1 MDINPLDYT
10 VSELN
15 KLKLKKGRLL
25 IAEPFMD
32 DPNFKRS
39 VVLLTEYNKENCFG
53 FILNRPLDIT
63 VNDVIVDF
71 PEFKDAA
78 IYMGGPVEI
87 DNLFYMHTQ
96 GEYIEG
102 SQQISE
108 NLYWAGNFDQLK
120 KMIINHE
127 IFPHEVRFF
136 LGYSGWDYQQLNN
149 EIEHDS
155 WIISDAKNM
164 TMEDIDHPELWH
176 NSLKKMGPQYALLS
190 NFPVDPN
197 LN

>member
-10 VSELN
+10 VSGLN

-39 VVLLTEYNKENCFG
+39 VILLTEYNQENCFG

-63 VNDVIVDF
+63 INDVLVDF
-71 PEFKDAA
+71 PDFKAP
-78 IYMGGPVEI
+78 IYMGGPVEM
-87 DNLFYMHTQ
+87 DNLFYIHTQ

-102 SQQISE
+102 SKKISD

-120 KMIINHE
+120 QMVSNNE
-127 IFPHEVRFF
+127 IFPHEVKFF
-136 LGYSGWDYQQLNN
+136 LGYSGWGYHQLND
-149 EIEHDS
+149 EIKFGS
-155 WIISDAKNM
+155 WIISDSKDN
-164 TMEDIDHPELWH
+164 TMEDINHPDLWR
-176 NSLKKMGPQYALLS
+176 NTLQKMGSKYALLS
-190 NFPVDPN
+190 NFPEDPN